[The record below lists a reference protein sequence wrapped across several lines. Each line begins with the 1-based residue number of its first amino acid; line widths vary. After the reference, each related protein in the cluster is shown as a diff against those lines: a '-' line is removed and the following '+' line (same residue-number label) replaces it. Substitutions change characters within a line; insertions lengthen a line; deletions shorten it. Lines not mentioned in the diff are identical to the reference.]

1 MTTAA
6 NPANWLTGTI
16 AELPTPLDTVLN
28 HWDETLA
35 YAGLYCLVNGVFLSA
50 A

>member
-16 AELPTPLDTVLN
+16 AELPTPLDAAGPLAIRAISA
-28 HWDETLA
+28 ETA
-35 YAGLYCLVNGVFLSA
+35 RA